1 MEDKQIFV
9 PKDSLVKIYFKNG
22 TVIEG
27 IVLTWSDKKGL
38 LRSLSG
44 DSRMIIYN
52 PIENVMMIKL
62 LPTNEEEVTY
72 QEPVKVKQIT
82 PPVDLVDSS
91 PPKLFVREAQS
102 DRVKR
107 LVDDRLSK
115 VIQEKKSIAQA
126 LEQSI
131 SSPSTPFY
139 KQPPKVET
147 TYYESPNFSK
157 RRTILGTRKK
167 NN

>member
-1 MEDKQIFV
+1 MEDKQIFI

-38 LRSLSG
+38 LRSLAG
-44 DSRMIIYN
+44 DSRMLIYN
-52 PIENVMMIKL
+52 PVENVMMIKL
-62 LPTNEEEVTY
+62 LPSDEEEIIY
-72 QEPVKVKQIT
+72 QEPVKVEQVI
-82 PPVDLVDSS
+82 PPVNLVDAS
-91 PPKLFVREAQS
+91 PPKIFAREAQT
-102 DRVKR
+102 DRAKR
-107 LVDDRLSK
+107 LVNDRLSK

-157 RRTILGTRKK
+157 RRTILGTGKK
-167 NN
+167 NH